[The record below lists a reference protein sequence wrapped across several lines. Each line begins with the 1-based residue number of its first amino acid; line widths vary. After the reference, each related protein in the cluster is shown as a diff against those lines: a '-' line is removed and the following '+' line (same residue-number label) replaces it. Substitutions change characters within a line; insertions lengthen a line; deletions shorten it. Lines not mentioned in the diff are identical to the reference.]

1 MRGTNRRT
9 WVAFFVF
16 LFVMLFGLPVR
27 ADESRDDAPPACT
40 GPAECCITKA
50 SDVKDAK
57 AALPTHVR
65 VGLRVMRVE
74 KIAEQDGNFSGEVTL
89 MTRWKAGGLRP
100 ELNPRNAADASYPL
114 DETKLL
120 DGTCYRERRVIAK
133 FQTWFRLRRFPFDRH
148 DLRVNLEDRTH
159 AMKEMTYESELWPN
173 TISIDALRELPAW
186 RIAEMPY
193 IHSVKESTFAFPQET
208 PHPQL
213 VLVHLPVERHSS
225 FYLTRFFLP
234 LLLLVA
240 ISYSIFWVRADD
252 LQSSSAIGI
261 TCMLS
266 IIAFQLAQA
275 DSLPRVPYLTIA
287 DRIYTVCYL
296 LIALS
301 IACAVYEAHL
311 FREGKEKNAERVD
324 RIGRKWFP
332 VLAVVL
338 AVGSTT
344 WGWYVN
350 SAEDADVF
358 VPPART
364 APAGEK

>member
-1 MRGTNRRT
+1 MRG
-9 WVAFFVF
+9 WVGFLVFVF
-16 LFVMLFGLPVR
+16 VLLFGLPGR
-27 ADESRDDAPPACT
+27 AAEKDDDDKERQDGKVACT
-40 GPAECCITKA
+40 GPAECCLSKA
-50 SDVKDAK
+50 ADVKEP
-57 AALPTHVR
+57 LPTMVQ
-65 VGLRVMRVE
+65 VGIRVMRVE

-89 MTRWKAGGLRP
+89 MTSWKAGGVRP
-100 ELNPRNAADASYPL
+100 ELNPRNAAEASYPL
-114 DETKLL
+114 DETKLVK
-120 DGTCYRERRVIAK
+120 GTCYRERRVIAK

-148 DLRVNLEDRTH
+148 DLRINLEDRTH
-159 AMKEMTYESELWPN
+159 SSKEITYERELWPN

-186 RIAEMPY
+186 RIPEMPY
-193 IHSVKESTFAFPQET
+193 LDSVKDSTFAFPLDS

-213 VLVHLPVERHSS
+213 VLLHLPVERHSS

-240 ISYSIFWVRADD
+240 ISYSIFWVRSDD

-296 LIALS
+296 LIAFT
-301 IACAVYEAHL
+301 IACAVYEARL
-311 FREGKEKNAERVD
+311 SRDGKEKKADRVD
-324 RIGRKWFP
+324 YIGRRWFP
-332 VLAVVL
+332 VLAIVL
-338 AVGSTT
+338 ATGSSL

-358 VPPART
+358 IPPARS
-364 APAGEK
+364 APVGAKD

>member
-1 MRGTNRRT
+1 MRKRGSRT

-16 LFVMLFGLPVR
+16 VFVLLFGLPVR
-27 ADESRDDAPPACT
+27 ADDDKTREDTPIACV
-40 GPAECCITKA
+40 GPAECCITRA
-50 SDVKDAK
+50 ADVKTP
-57 AALPTHVR
+57 LPTKAR
-65 VGLRVMRVE
+65 VGVRVMRVE
-74 KIAEQDGNFSGEVTL
+74 KIAEQDGNFSGEITL
-89 MTRWKAGGLRP
+89 MTSWKAGGLRP
-100 ELNPRNAADASYPL
+100 ELNPRNAAEASYPL
-114 DETKLL
+114 DETKLAN
-120 DGTCYRERRVIAK
+120 GTCYRERRVIAK

-148 DLRVNLEDRTH
+148 DLRINLEDRTH
-159 AMKEMTYESELWPN
+159 PAKEITYENELWPN
-173 TISIDALRELPAW
+173 TVSIDALRELPAW
-186 RIAEMPY
+186 KIPEMPY
-193 IHSVKESTFAFPQET
+193 IHSVKDSTFAFPLESA
-208 PHPQL
+208 HPQL
-213 VLVHLPVERHSS
+213 VLLHLPVERHSS

-240 ISYSIFWVRADD
+240 IAYSIFWVRADD

-296 LIALS
+296 LIAFT
-301 IACAVYEAHL
+301 IACAVYEAYL
-311 FREGKEKNAERVD
+311 FREGKEKKAERVD
-324 RIGRKWFP
+324 TIGRKWFP

-338 AVGSTT
+338 ATGSSL

-358 VPPART
+358 IPPART
-364 APAGEK
+364 APAGAEN

>member
-1 MRGTNRRT
+1 M
-9 WVAFFVF
+9 FV
-16 LFVMLFGLPVR
+16 LPAR
-27 ADESRDDAPPACT
+27 AEDDGKGACT
-40 GPAECCITKA
+40 GPPECCV
-50 SDVKDAK
+50 SK
-57 AALPTHVR
+57 AAEVTELPTKVR
-65 VGLRVMRVE
+65 VGTRIMRVE
-74 KIAEQDGNFSGEVTL
+74 KIAEQDGNFAGEITL
-89 MTRWKAGGLRP
+89 MTSWKAGDLRP
-100 ELNPRNAADASYPL
+100 ELHPRNAAEASFPL
-114 DETKLL
+114 DETKLSN
-120 DGTCYRERRVIAK
+120 GTCYRERRVIAK

-148 DLRVNLEDRTH
+148 DLRINLEDRTH
-159 AMKEMTYESELWPN
+159 GAKEITYENELWPN

-186 RIAEMPY
+186 KIPEMPY
-193 IHSVKESTFAFPQET
+193 IHSVKDSTFAFPLDSS
-208 PHPQL
+208 HPQL
-213 VLVHLPVERHSS
+213 VLLHVPVERHSS

-296 LIALS
+296 LIALT
-301 IACAVYEAHL
+301 IGCAVYEAHL
-311 FREGKEKNAERVD
+311 FRQGKEKKADAVD
-324 RIGRKWFP
+324 RIGRRWFP
-332 VLAVVL
+332 VLAVAL

-350 SAEDADVF
+350 AAEDADVYM
-358 VPPART
+358 PPARSVPVG
-364 APAGEK
+364 AKD